1 LADNLLAEA
10 HRPRDIKDEMLRAQL
25 LRELHEL
32 NECQKAE
39 EKRWIAEQGWEN
51 P

>member
-1 LADNLLAEA
+1 
-10 HRPRDIKDEMLRAQL
+10 MLRAQL

-32 NECQKAE
+32 NERQKAE
-39 EKRWIAEQGWEN
+39 EKRWMAEQGWET